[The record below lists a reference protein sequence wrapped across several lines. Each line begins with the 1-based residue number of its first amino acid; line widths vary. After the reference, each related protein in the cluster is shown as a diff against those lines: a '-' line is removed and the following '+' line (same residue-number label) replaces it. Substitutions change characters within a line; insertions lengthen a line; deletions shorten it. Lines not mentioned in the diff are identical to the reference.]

1 MVMVL
6 VKKVV
11 IYKEYPSSLE
21 ECNTY
26 SNMQR
31 SAGMKGNDDY

>member
-1 MVMVL
+1 MVMVS
-6 VKKVV
+6 VAKVV
-11 IYKEYPSSLE
+11 IYKEYPRSLE

-26 SNMQR
+26 LYMQR